1 MLAEPMEKNVSQII
15 LFCSFNLF
23 LIINPRWV
31 FLLKLISQK
40 MDTLLVLE
48 VRIEALRLGKE
59 KLYFEE

>member
-1 MLAEPMEKNVSQII
+1 MLAEPKERKVSQII
-15 LFCSFNLF
+15 LFSILNIF